1 MYTLVP
7 DVKYGINVHI
17 GVPSRLSH
25 QAEHLVQVEIIGP
38 VHIKPQ
44 QPFIQYWIHISKL
57 DLFCCQPPASAH
69 FRILRELRLRCISL
83 VVVHIH
89 HHFSRCT
96 SAAAGPH
103 PSAQERPP
111 FQSSFLFKEL
121 TCRDF
126 SADCQPSSFLIQGRQ
141 PPHLWRLRCRKPFFF
156 NCCPWASCLGA
167 PSCHFIHG
175 KSIQQSGRK
184 SVCPF

>member
-7 DVKYGINVHI
+7 DVKYGINVRI

-25 QAEHLVQVEIIGP
+25 QPNTSSRLKSSASTYKTPAALHP
-38 VHIKPQ
+38 VLDTHQ
-44 QPFIQYWIHISKL
+44 QTESL
-57 DLFCCQPPASAH
+57 LLSASG
-69 FRILRELRLRCISL
+69 FRTLPHAQRLRLRCISL

-111 FQSSFLFKEL
+111 FQSSFLLREH

-126 SADCQPSSFLIQGRQ
+126 SADCQPSSFLIQGRL

-156 NCCPWASCLGA
+156 NCCPWASCLGT
-167 PSCHFIHG
+167 PSCHLIHG